1 MTNKIIFFFIWNT
14 KQSHKNAWLSIY
26 NFSQILQRDLFACFD
41 IILQIFIVNKM
52 SEVERNTIRWH
63 NTLSLCPKHWV
74 ISDVEFKYLLF
85 EKFSHT
91 DRAIYHI
98 GLRLHEYIQLVTT
111 AKSQHTRENR
121 YLPFSKNGFNIYGY
135 TTRRCVTRDDTQLVA
150 GYTTNV

>member
-14 KQSHKNAWLSIY
+14 KQSNKNAWLSIY

-63 NTLSLCPKHWV
+63 NTLSLCPRHWV
-74 ISDVEFKYLLF
+74 ISDVEFKYPF

-91 DRAIYHI
+91 DRAIYILYHI
-98 GLRLHEYIQLVTT
+98 GLRLYEYIQLVTT
-111 AKSQHTRENR
+111 AKYNIPGRTDIYPFQWINLTFMAT
-121 YLPFSKNGFNIYGY
+121 LP
-135 TTRRCVTRDDTQLVA
+135 VVA
-150 GYTTNV
+150 SPGMIPSW